1 MRPANCVTAIAD
13 VLAGVAISGYLSDS
27 NLFTFLFFKPIL
39 LLCIA
44 TVGLYGGGVVFND
57 VFDAELDAVERPER
71 PIPSGRVSKIKAK
84 ILAIFLLSVGCIT
97 ALMVSFTSAYIAVL
111 IVAAALVYDRWGKHQ
126 KFIGPI
132 NMGLCRG
139 FNLLLGISILPA
151 MVLPYRGLALVPI
164 IYIAA
169 ITMISRGEVHGGK
182 KTTLYFAALL
192 YSLVIGCILYFAW
205 LQSTLLFTLA
215 FIAAFGVMIFVPLSK
230 AIREPVGRNIG
241 KAVKAGVLAL
251 IFMNAAWAAA
261 FDQLY
266 LALFMVLLLPLSLKL
281 GKMFA
286 VT

>member
-215 FIAAFGVMIFVPLSK
+215 FIAAFGVMIFVPLIK
-230 AIREPVGRNIG
+230 ALSIFPS
-241 KAVKAGVLAL
+241 VKKRP
-251 IFMNAAWAAA
+251 A
-261 FDQLY
+261 FKN
-266 LALFMVLLLPLSLKL
+266 SL
-281 GKMFA
+281 
-286 VT
+286 